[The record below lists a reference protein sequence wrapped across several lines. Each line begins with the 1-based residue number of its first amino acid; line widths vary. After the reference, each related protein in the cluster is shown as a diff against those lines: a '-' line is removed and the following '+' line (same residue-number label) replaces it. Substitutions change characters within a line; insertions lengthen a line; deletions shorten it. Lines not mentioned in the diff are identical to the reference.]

1 MVQVMLLLIRQ
12 MLMNKEQILYEDK
25 DIIVCH
31 KPAGIATQTAKIG
44 QRDMVSEV
52 SNYLGAP
59 VKLVHRLDQPVE
71 GILVFAK
78 SQKAAG
84 ELGRQITSN
93 QMEKYYYAVVAVNSE
108 VNVPVLDEADSV
120 QDKVVKTEFIEGENE
135 ISLINYLYKDSKTNT
150 SAVVTKD
157 KNGAKRAELR
167 YTGRGQIPVRDFC
180 KEYINKCINS
190 ENCNDIIC
198 SEKKNDPK
206 SLIEY
211 GDINITLLR
220 IKLLTGR
227 HHQIRVQ
234 MSHAGMS
241 LLGDYKYADER
252 TKNLSEL
259 LGQKNVAL
267 CAYKLTFNHP
277 ITGKRMS
284 FQKEPEAEIFQNF
297 SL

>member
-1 MVQVMLLLIRQ
+1 
-12 MLMNKEQILYEDK
+12 MNKEQILYEDK

-31 KPAGIATQTAKIG
+31 KLAGIATQTARIG

-59 VKLVHRLDQPVE
+59 IKLVHRLDQPVE

-78 SQKAAG
+78 NQKAAG
-84 ELGRQITSN
+84 ELSRQIASN
-93 QMEKYYYAVVAVNSE
+93 QMEKYYYAVVSLNRKDDIQTSLRVGQE
-108 VNVPVLDEADSV
+108 KID
-120 QDKVVKTEFIEGENE
+120 DKVEGTAEDATDE
-135 ISLINYLYKDSKTNT
+135 ITLIDYLYKDNKSNM
-150 SAVVTKD
+150 SFVVNKD
-157 KNGAKRAELR
+157 KEGAKKAELR
-167 YTGRGQIPVRDFC
+167 YKILGRIPAGDFD
-180 KEYINKCINS
+180 KEF
-190 ENCNDIIC
+190 D
-198 SEKKNDPK
+198 
-206 SLIEY
+206 
-211 GDINITLLR
+211 DINISLAQ

-234 MSHAGMS
+234 MSNAEMC

-252 TKNLSEL
+252 TKKLSDL

-267 CAYKLTFNHP
+267 CAYKLVFNHP

>member
-1 MVQVMLLLIRQ
+1 
-12 MLMNKEQILYEDK
+12 MNKEQVLYEDK

-31 KPAGIATQTAKIG
+31 KPDGIATQTAKIG

-78 SQKAAG
+78 NQKAAG
-84 ELGRQITSN
+84 ELGRQITAN
-93 QMEKYYYAVVAVNSE
+93 QMEKYYYAVVAINQKKEISIS
-108 VNVPVLDEADSV
+108 DEAVSLRNKSDSIPIKAGKNKIS
-120 QDKVVKTEFIEGENE
+120 DIANE
-135 ISLINYLYKDSKTNT
+135 ITLINYLYKDNKSNT
-150 SAVVTKD
+150 SYVAAKD
-157 KNGAKRAELR
+157 KSDAKRAELC
-167 YTGRGQIPVRDFC
+167 YTMLSQIPAIKFYEEYNSRDM
-180 KEYINKCINS
+180 NS
-190 ENCNDIIC
+190 KDRAIFQ
-198 SEKKNDPK
+198 SSDDAK
-206 SLIEY
+206 SLKDIENL
-211 GDINITLLR
+211 IIALTR

-241 LLGDYKYADER
+241 LLGDHKYADER
-252 TKNLSEL
+252 TRGLSEL
-259 LGQKNVAL
+259 LAQKNVAL
-267 CAYKLTFNHP
+267 CAYKLIFNHP

-284 FQKEPEAEIFQNF
+284 FHKDPEGQIFQNF

>member
-1 MVQVMLLLIRQ
+1 
-12 MLMNKEQILYEDK
+12 MNKEQILYEDK

-52 SNYLGAP
+52 SNYLGTP

-93 QMEKYYYAVVAVNSE
+93 QMEKYYYAVVALNSGFK
-108 VNVPVLDEADSV
+108 VPVLDETDSV
-120 QDKVVKTEFIEGENE
+120 QDKAEKTEFAETRNE
-135 ISLINYLYKDSKTNT
+135 ITLIDYLHKDNKTNISSVV
-150 SAVVTKD
+150 SAD
-157 KNGAKRAELR
+157 KNGAKRAELQ
-167 YTGRGQIPVRDFC
+167 YTIFSQIPV
-180 KEYINKCINS
+180 KG
-190 ENCNDIIC
+190 
-198 SEKKNDPK
+198 
-206 SLIEY
+206 L
-211 GDINITLLR
+211 NIALVR

-234 MSHAGMS
+234 MSHAGMP
-241 LLGDYKYADER
+241 LLGDYKYADEK
-252 TKNLSEL
+252 TKNLSEQ

-267 CAYKLTFNHP
+267 CAYKLAFSHP

-284 FQKEPEAEIFQNF
+284 FQREPESAIFQNF

>member
-180 KEYINKCINS
+180 KEY
-190 ENCNDIIC
+190 
-198 SEKKNDPK
+198 
-206 SLIEY
+206 

-277 ITGKRMS
+277 ITGKKMS